1 MTNEFKPIIAITM
14 GDAAGIGAEITDKTL
29 AKKEIYDLCNPIV
42 VGDLNT
48 LKDHMKVAKV
58 DLEFNSIEKVS
69 DAGFNF
75 GTVDVIDL
83 KNIELEKLVMG
94 RPQAMAG
101 KASFEYVKKAVELAL
116 DGKVHAIVTA
126 PLNKEAMNMA
136 SIKYAGHTE
145 ILADLTNTKD
155 YAMMLAAGNFRVI
168 HVSTHV
174 SMREACDLVKKDR
187 VLRVIQL
194 ANEVLLNLG
203 IKEPKIVVSGLNP
216 HSGESGL
223 FGKEEIEE
231 VEPAMEEAK
240 KLGINVVGL
249 YPPDTV
255 FLRASKGEFDIVIA
269 MYHDQ
274 GHIPLKMAGF
284 ELGINVTV
292 GLPIIRSSVDHGTAY
307 RRAGLRLGTGD
318 PTSLIEAL
326 KFATQMAKGKF
337 GSIKA

>member
-1 MTNEFKPIIAITM
+1 VNNLTNEFKPIIAITM

-58 DLEFNSIEKVS
+58 DLKFNSIEKVS

-116 DGKVHAIVTA
+116 DGEVHAIATA

-136 SIKYAGHTE
+136 GIKYAGHTE

-155 YAMMLAAGNFRVI
+155 YAMMLAA
-168 HVSTHV
+168 H
-174 SMREACDLVKKDR
+174 
-187 VLRVIQL
+187 
-194 ANEVLLNLG
+194 
-203 IKEPKIVVSGLNP
+203 
-216 HSGESGL
+216 
-223 FGKEEIEE
+223 
-231 VEPAMEEAK
+231 
-240 KLGINVVGL
+240 
-249 YPPDTV
+249 
-255 FLRASKGEFDIVIA
+255 SKG
-269 MYHDQ
+269 
-274 GHIPLKMAGF
+274 
-284 ELGINVTV
+284 
-292 GLPIIRSSVDHGTAY
+292 
-307 RRAGLRLGTGD
+307 LGTCWMGWVQYAA
-318 PTSLIEAL
+318 SGFKVRSFSKL
-326 KFATQMAKGKF
+326 KEF
-337 GSIKA
+337 